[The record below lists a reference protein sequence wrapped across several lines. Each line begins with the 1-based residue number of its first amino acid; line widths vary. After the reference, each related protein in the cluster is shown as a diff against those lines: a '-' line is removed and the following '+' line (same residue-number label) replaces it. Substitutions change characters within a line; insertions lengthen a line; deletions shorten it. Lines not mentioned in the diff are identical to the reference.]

1 MDIGNVADGGHGLTL
16 QTVRMFGKNGSN
28 LNRLKEDT
36 KPLINIGEN
45 DVIRIEGAPEGV
57 AQVKKLLLEMVHK
70 MENEICKDLIIE
82 QRFHRNIID
91 VKGEKTREVRDKLN
105 QVNITLP
112 ESGLKSDKV
121 TIRGPKSDADA
132 YNKYLHRMNEKIK
145 LANSSVEVPIW
156 K

>member
-91 VKGEKTREVRDKLN
+91 VKGEKTR
-105 QVNITLP
+105 
-112 ESGLKSDKV
+112 
-121 TIRGPKSDADA
+121 
-132 YNKYLHRMNEKIK
+132 
-145 LANSSVEVPIW
+145 
-156 K
+156 